1 LVVLDLLVDEKI
13 KTTIM
18 DEGASPFEN
27 ANYFRLLGLCSP
39 FQTTREN
46 IYLG

>member
-1 LVVLDLLVDEKI
+1 LVVLDLLVDEEI
-13 KTTIM
+13 RTIIV

-39 FQTTREN
+39 FQTTKEK